1 MTHAYVTWLIHIWH
15 DSFIW
20 NMTYSYVTWLIHMWH
35 DLFIW
40 DMTHSYVTWL
50 IHMWRDLFICD
61 VTHSYGTWLLPTWH
75 DSSIRDTSNTHSKSP
90 GFSKYEGFT
99 IAMMISSL
107 VGAKSTVSRAAE
119 ATWIHIYHNSFISH
133 IHLTLM
139 KEVFA
144 LLAVYL
150 PNWMPLSAKL
160 NGSFRQIE
168 WLFPQV
174 PIREIFLSLGSYSI
188 DGL

>member
-1 MTHAYVTWLIHIWH
+1 
-15 DSFIW
+15 
-20 NMTYSYVTWLIHMWH
+20 
-35 DLFIW
+35 
-40 DMTHSYVTWL
+40 MTHSYVTWL
-50 IHMWRDLFICD
+50 IHMWHDSFIYDMTHSYVTWPIHMWHDSFICD
-61 VTHSYGTWLLPTWH
+61 MTYWYMTWLMHTWH
-75 DSSIRDTSNTHSKSP
+75 DSFIYGVTHSQATWLVPMWHDLFIRDKSNTHSKSP

-107 VGAKSTVSRAAE
+107 IGAKSTVSRAAE

-150 PNWMPLSAKL
+150 PNWMAPSAM
-160 NGSFRQIE
+160 
-168 WLFPQV
+168 
-174 PIREIFLSLGSYSI
+174 PIREISLSLGSYSI